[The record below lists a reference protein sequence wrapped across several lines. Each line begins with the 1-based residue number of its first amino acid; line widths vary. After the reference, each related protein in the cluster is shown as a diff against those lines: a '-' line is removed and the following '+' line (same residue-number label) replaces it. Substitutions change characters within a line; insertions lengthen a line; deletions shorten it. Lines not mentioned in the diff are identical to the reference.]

1 MGRSQIKVVVKSPTT
16 TLFYLKILGDKYR
29 SILLKLKIFFRRGD
43 LNMKENCKNEV
54 LELVDEVEIL
64 GHKIKMYR
72 SIENPLFLAK
82 DVAEWID
89 YSKSNGKYKVSQM
102 VKTVDDDEK
111 GIYNVATL
119 GGNQESI
126 FLTEGGLYE
135 VCMQSRK
142 SIAKQMKKEIKKYLK
157 SIRLTGAAIEDER
170 KTVDYYFSSFS
181 DDLKTKIFNEMYK
194 KNQELE
200 KMYNDLLNTDGL
212 YHMNIVAKELKI
224 GRNTMLSYLRGK
236 GIMFYQDNSNVPYQ
250 RFMNQK
256 LFAVVETI
264 CADGKYRPVTYA
276 TKKGLE
282 YIRKLL
288 RKNGYYDLATE

>member
-1 MGRSQIKVVVKSPTT
+1 
-16 TLFYLKILGDKYR
+16 
-29 SILLKLKIFFRRGD
+29 
-43 LNMKENCKNEV
+43 MKENCKNEV

-64 GHKIKMYR
+64 GHKIKMYG
-72 SIENPLFLAK
+72 SIEFPWFMAK

-89 YSKSNGKYKVSQM
+89 YSKRSNGTYQTQNM
-102 VKTVDDDEK
+102 VKHVDDLEK
-111 GIYNVATL
+111 AVKTFNTL
-119 GGNQESI
+119 GGMQEAWA
-126 FLTEGGLYE
+126 LTEDGLYE
-135 VCMQSRK
+135 CCMRSTK
-142 SIAKQMKKEIKKYLK
+142 PIAKDIKREIKKYLK

-276 TKKGLE
+276 TKKGLD

-288 RKNGYYDLATE
+288 RKDGYYDLVTE